1 MQSIVP
7 KTADEIK
14 KIAKAGKIVAGCHR
28 ALQKKIVEGI
38 TTASIDHFVD
48 WYMVEHNAY
57 PAQKGHKGYKFASCT
72 SVNEVACHG
81 FPSNYKLQAGDI
93 VTVDIVADYEGW
105 KADSAWTF
113 TVGKVSPQASKLI
126 KATKA
131 AMQAGIKQAVIG
143 HDISAIGTAIES
155 YATKEGFQV
164 IHSFVGH
171 GIGKELH
178 EMPHIPNV
186 KMADTGIKLEE
197 GMVITVEPIL
207 SAGSSQI
214 YIARDGWTAR
224 TIDHSLTAQ
233 FEHTIAI
240 TKAGPKVLTAY
251 QAPRNRKR
259 KS

>member
-7 KTADEIK
+7 KTAEEIK
-14 KIAKAGKIVAGCHR
+14 KIARAGKIVAGCHR
-28 ALQKKIVEGI
+28 ALQQKIVEGI

-48 WYMVEHNAY
+48 WYMVEHLAY

-81 FPSNYKLQAGDI
+81 FPSSYKLQSGDI
-93 VTVDIVADYEGW
+93 ITVDIVADYKGW
-105 KADSAWTF
+105 KADSAWTY
-113 TVGKVSPQASKLI
+113 TVGKVSPQTSKLVRTA
-126 KATKA
+126 KF

-143 HDISAIGTAIES
+143 NDISSIGTAIEN
-155 YATKEGFQV
+155 YATEEGFKV
-164 IHSFVGH
+164 INSFVGH
-171 GIGKELH
+171 GIGKEIH
-178 EMPHIPNV
+178 ETPHIHHI
-186 KMADTGIKLEE
+186 KMPDSGIKLEE

-207 SAGSSQI
+207 SAGAPQI

-240 TKAGPKVLTAY
+240 MKAGPKILTTY
-251 QAPRNRKR
+251 HAPRKK